1 VTDPT
6 EQTVTE
12 AVYERFPYSMPLP
25 SETIAVLGIDP
36 DVPLSRLREDL
47 AIAARVR
54 ACTYENVEIAD
65 SGEYESAVRWNTPD
79 GYTVTFD
86 AGDLLAYLL
95 NGEQP

>member
-1 VTDPT
+1 MTDPT

-47 AIAARVR
+47 VIAARAR
-54 ACTYENVEIAD
+54 ACASDERFDNVD
-65 SGEYESAVRWNTPD
+65 GPD
-79 GYTVTFD
+79 GETFYTPER
-86 AGDLLAYLL
+86 LLAYLL
-95 NGEQP
+95 GGEQP